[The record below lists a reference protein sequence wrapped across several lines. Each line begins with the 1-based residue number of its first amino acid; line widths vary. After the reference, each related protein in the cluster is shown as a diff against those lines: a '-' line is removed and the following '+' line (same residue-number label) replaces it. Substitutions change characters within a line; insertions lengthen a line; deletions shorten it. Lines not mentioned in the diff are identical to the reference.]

1 MAITKKEDVNTNTN
15 TTKAVSFSKE
25 QILSAAK
32 FANRRDLLSQILKDD
47 KTYTVED
54 VENAI
59 NKEMGRKV

>member
-1 MAITKKEDVNTNTN
+1 MIILATVKKED
-15 TTKAVSFSKE
+15 TTKSVSFTKE

-32 FANRRDLLSQILKDD
+32 FANRRDLLSQILNDD
-47 KTYTVED
+47 KTYTIED

>member
-1 MAITKKEDVNTNTN
+1 MAITKKEDTNTN
-15 TTKAVSFSKE
+15 TTKSVSFSKE

>member
-1 MAITKKEDVNTNTN
+1 MIRLTTVKKEV
-15 TTKAVSFSKE
+15 TTKSVSFTKE

-32 FANRRDLLSQILKDD
+32 FANRRDLLSQILNDD
-47 KTYTVED
+47 KTYTIED

>member
-1 MAITKKEDVNTNTN
+1 MTTTKKEEV
-15 TTKAVSFSKE
+15 TKSVSFTKE

-32 FANRRDLLSQILKDD
+32 FANRRDLLSQILNDD
-47 KTYTVED
+47 KTYTIED

>member
-1 MAITKKEDVNTNTN
+1 MATAKKEETNK
-15 TTKAVSFSKE
+15 TKVVSFTKE

-32 FANRRDLLSQILKDD
+32 FANRRDLLSQILNDD

-54 VENAI
+54 VENTI

>member
-1 MAITKKEDVNTNTN
+1 MATVKKEDVNV
-15 TTKAVSFSKE
+15 TKMVSFTKE

-32 FANRRDLLSQILKDD
+32 FANRRDLLSQILNDD
-47 KTYTVED
+47 KMYTVED

>member
-1 MAITKKEDVNTNTN
+1 MATVKKEDA
-15 TTKAVSFSKE
+15 TKSVSFTKE

-32 FANRRDLLSQILKDD
+32 FANRRDLLSQILNDD
-47 KTYTVED
+47 KTYTIED